1 MLRDVLSVL
10 THHFNDGQVLPRS
23 AGVRVRSAA
32 LRDVAK
38 CRSLA
43 DLLSDEVRP
52 GGVGGY
58 SHTWPVVSRENDDY

>member
-1 MLRDVLSVL
+1 VLRDVLRVL

-52 GGVGGY
+52 GGVGGILP
-58 SHTWPVVSRENDDY
+58 HMARCFKGK